1 MNQVNTVIKTLFHG
15 ISDDEMNDN
24 LDTFL
29 IEYTDFNY
37 KNFSSYGDD
46 FIWSS
51 KDIIQGN
58 SHICH
63 QKYYLPCTK
72 VLGFLA
78 CMVVSRILTIA
89 ADERS

>member
-51 KDIIQGN
+51 KDII
-58 SHICH
+58 
-63 QKYYLPCTK
+63 
-72 VLGFLA
+72 
-78 CMVVSRILTIA
+78 
-89 ADERS
+89 